1 MSLKRHLAIFQIR
14 LDFQTFVIA
23 GPSTLTASSA
33 FQVGGSIATV
43 DPGKQVSFATSCL
56 TDTFSLTGPAG
67 SVPPGV
73 NVT

>member
-1 MSLKRHLAIFQIR
+1 MSLKRHLAKFQIR

-33 FQVGGSIATV
+33 YQVGGSIAT
-43 DPGKQVSFATSCL
+43 DAGKKVSFATSCL